1 MARLLTVVNERKK
14 LRNEYRRHL
23 EDEYIAQK
31 KAEEQA
37 AIEKDNEK
45 RVEQGLKPMMTEK
58 DLMEKIIK
66 KAEKKKALLDK
77 SFEDVQAAS
86 VS

>member
-37 AIEKDNEK
+37 AIEKENEK